1 MSPSDFDAKLRDC
14 IDFSAQALPVDSAA
28 RLRAAVDGLPQASG
42 VGDQPS
48 GISLRITAVDGQVV
62 TDTIPGPD
70 AGQVFAGS
78 AQFK

>member
-1 MSPSDFDAKLRDC
+1 
-14 IDFSAQALPVDSAA
+14 V
-28 RLRAAVDGLPQASG
+28 
-42 VGDQPS
+42 QPS

-70 AGQVFAGS
+70 SGQVFAGS